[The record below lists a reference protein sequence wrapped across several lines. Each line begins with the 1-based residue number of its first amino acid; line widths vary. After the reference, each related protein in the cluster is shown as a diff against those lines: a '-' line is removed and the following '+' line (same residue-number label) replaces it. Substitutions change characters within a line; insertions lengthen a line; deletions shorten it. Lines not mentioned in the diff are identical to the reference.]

1 MTQVRPRLATF
12 LAILMISS
20 VMMMIYSPTGNFVEA
35 PVLEDE
41 TEILTFDSSA
51 RVSLS
56 DSPIRTT
63 EKNRYYS
70 DVEYSWSSSF
80 NRYTWTQEIDNRAI
94 EADEM
99 EEFWFYVSP
108 QNVGSYLSAFLNT
121 DNVNWGEDPDLD
133 LYLYSPSGTQV
144 DSSTSSS
151 SWTESV
157 SAYATSSGYWK
168 LEVDNFE
175 DFSGQYD
182 LDRTFRENAA
192 PIVRLIKEP
201 LNSFPPYI
209 HENWAVNA
217 CESYDPDG
225 YSLSY
230 SWEIDGVEQS
240 GFCSKS
246 VRFQDTDTH
255 YIRVTVSDS
264 SGKSTTKSTT
274 ITPRAFP
281 TSTRPMG
288 DLVIS
293 MEDER
298 SPSASKESSV
308 YYIDIPGTSNDV
320 WTYLEL
326 EYKFKTTQDG
336 QVTYS
341 SEMVELEAG
350 ERWRLDMNI
359 KDIDAEYSLEF
370 KPEIV
375 LWFYFAN
382 DGEWRDLRL
391 PVPSLI
397 EVESYPNQP
406 YFYYEGQKIYYW
418 GDYVDIPLE
427 TENGAM
433 TYSLDERV
441 QLSGIDL
448 YPFVEKLIDYYTGND
463 YATTFI
469 NWFADFEIPL
479 SYNLD
484 MKIVGYNYIDVIT
497 KIEGG
502 QTSSGENFAEHILQD
517 HHVNADRLSTSMEIT
532 STGPKLEVD
541 QMVLL
546 YKYVF
551 GDVTPNLDL
560 KFKINGVTKV
570 TIDLATWD
578 TESFFS
584 ASRTYQSSTVHFEWE
599 LDSDNDGVSD
609 SIDDFPYDQTQTS
622 DTDGD
627 GFGDNANGNNPDAFI
642 YDSTQWLDT
651 DADGYGDNQNGNNP
665 DAFPSER
672 TQWADADGDG
682 FGDNANGNNPDA
694 FIYDS
699 TQWLDTDADGYGDN
713 QNGDNPDAFINDST
727 QTRDSDNDGYGD
739 NQNGNNPDA
748 FPSERTQWTDADGDG
763 YGDNPSGSNPDMCP
777 DKYGEMTESAVRGC
791 PDLDNDGIMDENDDC
806 ENTTQN
812 EEVVNDVG
820 CTNSQL
826 DLYDREYSFAGTV
839 VEMPVIFNTGLIFF
853 VTIILI
859 LFVTIR
865 RRKSRPSSSDDL
877 GGSWKGYDDEFL
889 DFGFQQMP
897 PKVQTMIQPSPN
909 FMPWMDGTSPFTPIE
924 TPPIQQMEPQQEYE
938 QQQHA
943 PLEFTPIPGKEFE
956 QPMAAMTP
964 TEENDLQNQFANS
977 KPAIVMNEASPP
989 IQNVIVPSTNWQG
1002 EIADDGF
1009 EWIEFQGHWHWRVPG
1024 NMEWTQLQ

>member
-1 MTQVRPRLATF
+1 MKQGRPRLATF

-20 VMMMIYSPTGNFVEA
+20 VMMMIFSPTEDFVEN
-35 PVLEDE
+35 PVLGDE
-41 TEILTFDSSA
+41 TETQTLDSSG
-51 RVSLS
+51 RVSKS

-63 EKNRYYS
+63 EKNNYYG

-94 EADEM
+94 DGYEI
-99 EEFWFYVSP
+99 EEFWFYVSS
-108 QNVGSYLSAFLNT
+108 QNVGAYLYAFLNT
-121 DNVNWGEDPDLD
+121 DDVNWGQDPDID
-133 LYLYSPSGTQV
+133 LYLYNPSGTQV
-144 DSSTSSS
+144 DSSVSTS

-168 LEVDNFE
+168 VKVKNYES
-175 DFSGQYD
+175 FSGQYD

-192 PIVRLIKEP
+192 PKIRLTQEP
-201 LNSFPPYI
+201 SSSYPPYI
-209 HENWAVNA
+209 HENWVVNA

-230 SWEIDGVEQS
+230 SWEIDGIGQS
-240 GFCSKS
+240 GYCSKS
-246 VRFQDTDTH
+246 VRFHDTNTH

-264 SGKSTTKSTT
+264 SGKSTTELTT

-293 MEDER
+293 MDDDR
-298 SPSASKESSV
+298 SPSASKESNV
-308 YYIDIPGTSNDV
+308 HYIDIPGTSNDV

-326 EYKFKTTQDG
+326 EYKFRTTQDG

-350 ERWRLDMNI
+350 ERWRLDMDI

-382 DGEWRDLRL
+382 DGQWRDLRL

-397 EVESYPNQP
+397 EVDSYPNQP

-418 GDYVDIPLE
+418 RDYVEIPLE
-427 TENGAM
+427 TEDGAM

-448 YPFVEKLIDYYTGND
+448 YPFVEELIDYYTGND

-469 NWFADFEIPL
+469 SWFADFEIPL

-484 MKIVGYNYIDVIT
+484 MEIEGYNYIDVIT
-497 KIEGG
+497 TIEGG

-517 HHVNADRLSTSMEIT
+517 HHVNADRLSTSMEIS
-532 STGPKLEVD
+532 STGPKLEVN

-546 YKYVF
+546 YKYVY

-560 KFKINGVTKV
+560 RFKINGVTKAS
-570 TIDLATWD
+570 IDLATWD

-584 ASRTYQSSTVHFEWE
+584 ASRRYQSSTVNFEWE
-599 LDSDNDGVSD
+599 LDSDNDGVVD
-609 SIDDFPYDQTQTS
+609 SLDDFPYDRTQTS
-622 DTDGD
+622 
-627 GFGDNANGNNPDAFI
+627 
-642 YDSTQWLDT
+642 
-651 DADGYGDNQNGNNP
+651 
-665 DAFPSER
+665 
-672 TQWADADGDG
+672 DADGDG

-694 FIYDS
+694 FVYDS
-699 TQWLDTDADGYGDN
+699 TQWLDSDADGFGDN
-713 QNGDNPDAFINDST
+713 QNGNNPDAFIYDPT

-748 FPSERTQWTDADGDG
+748 FPSERTQWADADGDG

-777 DKYGEMTESAVRGC
+777 DSYGEMTESTVRGC

-806 ENTTQN
+806 ENTVEN
-812 EEVVNDVG
+812 EEIVNDDG

-826 DLYDREYSFAGTV
+826 DFFDRKYSVAGTV
-839 VEMPVIFNTGLIFF
+839 VEMPVIFSIGLIFV

-865 RRKSRPSSSDDL
+865 RRKSKRSISDGFGD
-877 GGSWKGYDDEFL
+877 SWDDYDTN
-889 DFGFQQMP
+889 FGFYPIP
-897 PKVQTMIQPSPN
+897 PTDQAMVQSP
-909 FMPWMDGTSPFTPIE
+909 PIIIPPVDETIPFTPIE
-924 TPPIQQMEPQQEYE
+924 TTPMEQMEPQQEYE
-938 QQQHA
+938 QQQT
-943 PLEFTPIPGKEFE
+943 PLELPAFLETEFE
-956 QPMAAMTP
+956 QPMSAMTP
-964 TEENDLQNQFANS
+964 IEENNLQNQIANS
-977 KPAIVMNEASPP
+977 EPVFVMNETSPP
-989 IQNVIVPSTNWQG
+989 SQNVHVGPSTNWQG
-1002 EIADDGF
+1002 EIADDGY

-1024 NMEWTQLQ
+1024 SIEWTQLQ